1 MNDLSTLID
10 RYLAA
15 YGDPDKTRRTL
26 AVSGIWA
33 EGGELIDPPLTATG
47 HGQIVAQSDALLSQ
61 FPGHRFR
68 RSSGVDAHHG
78 FARYAWQL
86 ISPADV
92 VVLEGFDVAQTN
104 DQGKLQRVVGFFGPL
119 PAFESLG

>member
-1 MNDLSTLID
+1 VNDLSTLID

-47 HGQIVAQSDALLSQ
+47 HAQIVAQSDALLSQ

-68 RSSGVDAHHG
+68 RSSGVGRSPRLRSLCMATDQSCG
-78 FARYAWQL
+78 RGGARRL
-86 ISPADV
+86 RRRSD
-92 VVLEGFDVAQTN
+92 E
-104 DQGKLQRVVGFFGPL
+104 
-119 PAFESLG
+119 